1 MDIISAGLKG
11 RLGLNSKSQDEPI
24 NNGAYLGK
32 FGSRECFR
40 TKLSKGP
47 QALASMPTDDVKA

>member
-1 MDIISAGLKG
+1 MDVISAGLG
-11 RLGLNSKSQDEPI
+11 RLNSKSQGELTS
-24 NNGAYLGK
+24 NGAYLGK
-32 FGSRECFR
+32 FGSREHFR